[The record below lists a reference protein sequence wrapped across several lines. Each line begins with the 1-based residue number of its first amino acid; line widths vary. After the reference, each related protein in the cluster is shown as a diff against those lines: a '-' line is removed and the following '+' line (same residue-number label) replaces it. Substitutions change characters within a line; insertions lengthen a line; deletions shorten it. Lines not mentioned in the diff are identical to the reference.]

1 MVVGEDSEV
10 NLSSIHLPS
19 GSIEPWDL
27 PQVLTPTLKAIRFLE
42 LW

>member
-27 PQVLTPTLKAIRFLE
+27 PQVLTATLRPFAYF
-42 LW
+42 